1 MSKLKKVRKWIVTD
15 TLNGLLLFTP
25 RKIKQKGPDFLALLA
40 LAMVSFVW
48 GTTWVVSKQGVA
60 HMSAL
65 QMAGIRQIIGG
76 SCYLLYFILKKYP
89 LPSKSD
95 FFPLVIL
102 SLLNFV
108 LSNGLSTWGVK
119 YISAGLASLIG
130 AIFPLWIVIIGLV
143 SNKVKPPKM
152 AISGVLLGFSG
163 ICVIF
168 YNHLGDFIN
177 PDFRF
182 GLILSLIATWSWAF
196 GTIFTKK
203 HAKVFNPYFG
213 LGFQMLLA
221 GLILTFVSG
230 LDSAYVPISDIPAI
244 SWFAI
249 FYLVIFGSVIGFIC
263 YLYALQHLP
272 TEQTSI
278 YAYINPIVAL
288 FMGWIFL
295 GETLSITIFLGGA
308 ITLIG
313 IFLVNRSFEVK

>member
-1 MSKLKKVRKWIVTD
+1 LSKLKKVRKWIVTD

-95 FFPLVIL
+95 FFTLVIL

>member
-1 MSKLKKVRKWIVTD
+1 LSKFKKVRKWIITD

-152 AISGVLLGFSG
+152 AISGVLLGFTG

-168 YNHLGDFIN
+168 YDHLGDFIN

>member
-168 YNHLGDFIN
+168 YNHLGDFVN

>member
-1 MSKLKKVRKWIVTD
+1 MSKFKKVRKWIVTD

-168 YNHLGDFIN
+168 YNHLGDFVN

>member
-1 MSKLKKVRKWIVTD
+1 LSKLKKVRKWIVTD

>member
-1 MSKLKKVRKWIVTD
+1 
-15 TLNGLLLFTP
+15 
-25 RKIKQKGPDFLALLA
+25 
-40 LAMVSFVW
+40 
-48 GTTWVVSKQGVA
+48 
-60 HMSAL
+60 
-65 QMAGIRQIIGG
+65 
-76 SCYLLYFILKKYP
+76 
-89 LPSKSD
+89 
-95 FFPLVIL
+95 
-102 SLLNFV
+102 
-108 LSNGLSTWGVK
+108 
-119 YISAGLASLIG
+119 
-130 AIFPLWIVIIGLV
+130 
-143 SNKVKPPKM
+143 M
-152 AISGVLLGFSG
+152 AISGVLLGFTG

-168 YNHLGDFIN
+168 YDHLGDFIN

-288 FMGWIFL
+288 FLGWIFL
-295 GETLSITIFLGGA
+295 GEALNITIFLGCA

>member
-143 SNKVKPPKM
+143 SSKVKPPKM

-168 YNHLGDFIN
+168 YNHLGDFVN

>member
-1 MSKLKKVRKWIVTD
+1 MSKFKKVRKWIITD

-152 AISGVLLGFSG
+152 AISGVLLGFTG

-168 YNHLGDFIN
+168 YDHLGDFIN